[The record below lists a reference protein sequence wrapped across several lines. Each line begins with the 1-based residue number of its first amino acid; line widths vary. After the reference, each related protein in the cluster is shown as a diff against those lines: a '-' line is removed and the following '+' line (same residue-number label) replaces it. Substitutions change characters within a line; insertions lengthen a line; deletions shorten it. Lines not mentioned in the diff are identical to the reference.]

1 VSRPKPSLRGV
12 LLDVDGTLIDSNDAH
27 AEAWVTAF
35 REFGFEVEFARVRP
49 LVGMGGDQLLPKLTG
64 LDHRSERAAA
74 ITARRAEI
82 FKTRHLHTL
91 RAFPGA
97 HELLARFKQDELK
110 LVIATSSGEK
120 QLNDMLEQTGLEDL
134 VERKTSSS
142 DAGRSKPAPD
152 IVNAALERVHL
163 EADEVLMLGDTPY
176 DIEAAARAGVGTV
189 AVRSGGWPDHALSG
203 AVEIFD
209 DAAELLREYERSP
222 FARA

>member
-1 VSRPKPSLRGV
+1 MRALRGV

-27 AEAWVTAF
+27 AEAWAATF
-35 REFGFEVEFARVRP
+35 REFGFDVDVARVRP
-49 LVGMGGDQLLPKLTG
+49 LVGMGGDKLLPKLTG
-64 LDHRSERAAA
+64 LDHRGELAAR

-82 FKTRHLHTL
+82 FKAQHLNTL

-110 LVIATSSGEK
+110 LVIATSSGEE
-120 QLNDMLEQTGLEDL
+120 QLNDMLEQTALEEL

-142 DAGRSKPAPD
+142 DAGHSKPSPD

-163 EADEVLMLGDTPY
+163 AADEVLMLGDTPY
-176 DIEAAARAGVGTV
+176 DIEAAARACVATV
-189 AVRSGGWPDHALSG
+189 AVRSGGWPDRALSG

-209 DAAELLREYERSP
+209 DVAELLEEYERSP
-222 FARA
+222 FARR